1 MNTADEA
8 IYAAIKEAQSLR
20 RATKKKASIQVK
32 GSERDIIRATVL
44 SWFNNHRK
52 QLTVVFSG
60 PDLAEID
67 KRYQWVLQ
75 ASHKGSLRSSYIGIL
90 KEIKDLL
97 VVLRTSNVIKLS
109 AAPQI
114 VPTTDLPPDFAPIA
128 QDMEMKAILEGRWV
142 EITSCLAANA
152 PLAATVMMG
161 GLLEGLI
168 LARIE
173 RQTDK
178 AVIYTAIAAPK
189 DKLGQTLQL
198 KEWTLQHYIGV
209 AHELKWITPAVKDI
223 SDVIRDYRN
232 YIHPKKQHSEKMSLS
247 RDDATMLWE
256 ISKSIARQVLTIA

>member
-8 IYAAIKEAQSLR
+8 IFAAIKEALSLR
-20 RATKKKASIQVK
+20 KTTKKKTTIQVK
-32 GSERDIIRATVL
+32 GAERDIIRATVL

-52 QLTVVFSG
+52 QLTTVFSDA
-60 PDLAEID
+60 DLAEID
-67 KRYQWVLQ
+67 KRYQWALQ
-75 ASHKGSLRSSYIGIL
+75 ASHKGSLRSNYIDIL

-109 AAPQI
+109 TSEI
-114 VPTTDLPPDFAPIA
+114 LPTTDIPPDFSPIA
-128 QDMEMKAILEGRWV
+128 QDLEMKTILEDRWA
-142 EITSCLAANA
+142 EINSCLAANA

-173 RQTDK
+173 RQTNK
-178 AVIYTAIAAPK
+178 APIFTSASSPK
-189 DKLGQTLQL
+189 DKAGSTLPL

-209 AHELKWITPAVKDI
+209 AHELKWITQAVKDI

-232 YIHPKKQHSEKMSLS
+232 YVHPKKQHAEKMFLTPN
-247 RDDATMLWE
+247 DAKILWE
-256 ISKSIARQVLTIA
+256 ISKNIARQVLTIS